1 MNDLLIGNRGIDS
14 EIGFV
19 GEKRRKRTTIE
30 KPLFN
35 STNCRRLAS
44 NSAIN
49 SRHCSISYGT
59 MQVSVYINWAN
70 KPGST

>member
-14 EIGFV
+14 EIGNV
-19 GEKRRKRTTIE
+19 ESGLLSKS
-30 KPLFN
+30 LFLTAEGLRVTLQ
-35 STNCRRLAS
+35 STLD
-44 NSAIN
+44 IVQYY
-49 SRHCSISYGT
+49 YGT